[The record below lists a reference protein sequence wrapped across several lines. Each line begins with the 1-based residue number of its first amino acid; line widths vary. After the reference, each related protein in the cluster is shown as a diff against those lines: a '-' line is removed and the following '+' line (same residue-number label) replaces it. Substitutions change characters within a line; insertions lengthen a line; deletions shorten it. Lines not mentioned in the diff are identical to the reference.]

1 LYQRPQKE
9 SCKGKNTITMTIID
23 MGNDALAAQ
32 NRDESS
38 MNSNL
43 SHADTLL
50 SDAECSFTD
59 AGNKHR

>member
-1 LYQRPQKE
+1 
-9 SCKGKNTITMTIID
+9 MTIID

-50 SDAECSFTD
+50 SDAEVTICKYKCLIISANTFVLRYL
-59 AGNKHR
+59 K

>member
-1 LYQRPQKE
+1 
-9 SCKGKNTITMTIID
+9 MTIID

-50 SDAECSFTD
+50 SDAKVFKDVS
-59 AGNKHR
+59 